1 MSDTKLVT
9 RREITFRDLNAAS
22 IFAIALVAPV
32 VLLIV
37 NFVRLEWSEFNAA
50 LILWVLLV
58 GAVELLPAPAWR
70 GIHVSLGFPILTA
83 VAFIYP
89 PGWAAAVAF
98 IGSTDP
104 AEFKHETTLLKALFN
119 RSQVALAVFL
129 ASATFHALASPQGD
143 PPMSLHGYP
152 PV

>member
-1 MSDTKLVT
+1 MNEKKLVA

-22 IFAIALVAPV
+22 LFALGLVVPV
-32 VLLIV
+32 ACLIVLLI
-37 NFVRLEWSEFNAA
+37 RWEWSSFDKA
-50 LILWVLLV
+50 LVLWVLLV

-83 VAFIYP
+83 VAFTYL

-119 RSQVALAVFL
+119 RSQVALAVL
-129 ASATFHALASPQGD
+129 LSSATFHGLEYTLGS
-143 PPMSLHGYP
+143 ST
-152 PV
+152 VTS